1 MKLTSIPALIATSVF
16 VAACAGIIVWRWYGE
31 INGFSASASVTVW
44 VIALVCFLLARKLR
58 AARRDNMIG
67 QDRSQ
72 ISPVTAA
79 NWLVIGK
86 ASAWMGAIVG
96 GAYLGIMVF
105 LLTQLTQL
113 EAAVADLPGVVASL
127 VGSILAAAAGIY
139 LERSAHID
147 PPADG
152 EDTDTGSGLAAGPP
166 PSFGQPRRRG
176 LPGAA
181 A

>member
-1 MKLTSIPALIATSVF
+1 MKLTSIPALIATSLF
-16 VAACAGIIVWRWYGE
+16 LAACSGIIVWRWYGE
-31 INGFSASASVTVW
+31 MNGFSASASVTVW

-58 AARRDNMIG
+58 AARADNMIG

-96 GAYLGIMVF
+96 GAYLGILVF
-105 LLTQLTQL
+105 LLTQLSQL
-113 EAAVADLPGVVASL
+113 EAAVADLPGVIACL

-147 PPADG
+147 PPAHGDG
-152 EDTDTGSGLAAGPP
+152 QALPPGTEPGSAHGPGIATP
-166 PSFGQPRRRG
+166 
-176 LPGAA
+176 A
-181 A
+181 